1 MELDKINFT
10 FNGTCPTVDA
20 TSVDYKYQVIF
31 RAFTWEIRK
40 RFSEFEFLV
49 EQVCTFIYIMQYLNI
64 TAGVGEI
71 CSIALTSAQNPSVYE
86 C

>member
-1 MELDKINFT
+1 MELDKISFT
-10 FNGTCPTVDA
+10 FNGTCPTVDG
-20 TSVDYKYQVIF
+20 TSVDYKFQVMF
-31 RAFTWEIRK
+31 RSFTWEIRK

-71 CSIALTSAQNPSVYE
+71 RSITLAPTQNASVYE